1 MEKEPHPLSLSLL
14 ARVCL
19 IIGSRVYCICLDVA
33 CSLPRTRKRKSH
45 TSTPLAKNLP
55 GTNER
60 TALFYSMY
68 SWALPLCW
76 RREKNANDA
85 FAVLHV
91 AVVIIGCS
99 YVVVWLW
106 LLLFRAPALLER
118 LAGNDSF

>member
-68 SWALPLCW
+68 TGSIVGPCLFVGGG
-76 RREKNANDA
+76 RRMPMTPSQSCT
-85 FAVLHV
+85 LQ
-91 AVVIIGCS
+91 S
-99 YVVVWLW
+99 
-106 LLLFRAPALLER
+106 
-118 LAGNDSF
+118 